1 MSTAA
6 RIQQVALE
14 HFAIHGYS
22 GASLSQIAEDVG
34 IKKPSIYAHFKGKED
49 LFLHVLDE
57 VLHEEYQA
65 LIQYMHDHQQ
75 DSLEERLYGVLA
87 YQLKRYEQSEAA
99 KFLLRVSFI
108 PPKNLCDQVSKKIY
122 AHLDQWEQ
130 ALVQTIQSS
139 CDLGELRG
147 IGADHAASAFLCL
160 SDGLQIEL
168 LYSGQERY
176 NRRLKASWKVFW
188 RGISST

>member
-14 HFAIHGYS
+14 HFAVHGYS

-65 LIQYMHDHQQ
+65 LIQYMHDH
-75 DSLEERLYGVLA
+75 SHITLEERLHGVLD
-87 YQLKRYEQSEAA
+87 YQLHRYEQSEAA

-108 PPKNLCDQVSKKIY
+108 PPKSLCDQVSEKVY
-122 AHLDQWEQ
+122 AHIDQWEQ
-130 ALVQTIQSS
+130 ALVRTIQAS
-139 CDLGELRG
+139 CDQGELRG
-147 IGADHAASAFLCL
+147 IGAAHAASAFLCL

-168 LYSGQERY
+168 LYSGKERY
-176 NRRLKASWKVFW
+176 QRRLDASWMVFW
-188 RGISST
+188 RGISSA

>member
-6 RIQQVALE
+6 RIQQVALT
-14 HFAIHGYS
+14 HFAVHGYS

-65 LIQYMHDHQQ
+65 LIQYMQDHQHAT
-75 DSLEERLYGVLA
+75 LEERLHGALA
-87 YQLKRYEQSEAA
+87 FQLNRYEQSEAA
-99 KFLLRVSFI
+99 RFLLRVSFI
-108 PPKNLCDQVSKKIY
+108 PPKNLCEQVSEKIY
-122 AHLDQWEQ
+122 AHLDQWER

-139 CDLGELRG
+139 CDQGELRG
-147 IGADHAASAFLCL
+147 IGAAHAASAFLCL

-176 NRRLKASWKVFW
+176 NRRLEASWAVFW
-188 RGISST
+188 RGISSA